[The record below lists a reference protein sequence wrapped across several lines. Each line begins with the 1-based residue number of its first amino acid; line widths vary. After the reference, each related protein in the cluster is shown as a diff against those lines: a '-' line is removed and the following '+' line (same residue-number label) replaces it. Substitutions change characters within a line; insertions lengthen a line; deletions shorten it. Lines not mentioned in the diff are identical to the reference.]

1 VRIPN
6 ATWFSARAEDSSQ
19 SSTLSPMTTDLR
31 SILGEAR
38 RQKFLGPQPIDDQL
52 ANGRGFVRVVAP
64 LLEGAGLE
72 PLVVDLGS
80 GGGVPS
86 SVMITELPAAR
97 FILVERGARRAE
109 FLSWMAGAL
118 EASDRVEVVCAEA
131 EDAARRD
138 GLEAGAAVVT
148 ARSFAGPS
156 VTAEC
161 ACRFLSIGASLVV
174 SEPPDGV
181 GDRWARPVLDEL
193 GLELRE
199 RTQQS
204 GSTFQ
209 RLELTRSPGERYPR
223 RAGVPRKRPLW

>member
-1 VRIPN
+1 
-6 ATWFSARAEDSSQ
+6 
-19 SSTLSPMTTDLR
+19 MTTDLR

-52 ANGRGFVRVVAP
+52 ANGRGFVRVLAP
-64 LLEGAGLE
+64 LLDGTGMGME

-97 FILVERGARRAE
+97 FVLVERGARRAE
-109 FLSWMAGAL
+109 FLSWMVGAL
-118 EASDRVEVVCAEA
+118 EASERVEVVCAEA

-138 GLEAGAAVVT
+138 GLEASAAVVT
-148 ARSFAGPS
+148 ARSFAAPS

-174 SEPPDGV
+174 SEPPDGA
-181 GDRWARPVLDEL
+181 GDRWDGPALDEL
-193 GLELRE
+193 GLDLRE

-209 RLELTRSPGERYPR
+209 RLELTSAPGERYPR

>member
-1 VRIPN
+1 
-6 ATWFSARAEDSSQ
+6 
-19 SSTLSPMTTDLR
+19 MTTDLR

-38 RQKFLGPQPIDDQL
+38 RQKFLGPQAIEDQL
-52 ANGRGFVRVVAP
+52 ANGRGFARVVAP
-64 LLEGAGLE
+64 LLDRAGVE

-86 SVMITELPAAR
+86 SVMIAELPAAR
-97 FILVERGARRAE
+97 FVLVERGARRAE
-109 FLSWMAGAL
+109 FLIWMAQAL
-118 EASDRVEVVCAEA
+118 EASERVEVVCAEA

-138 GLEAGAAVVT
+138 GLEASAAVVT
-148 ARSFAGPS
+148 ARSFAAAS

-161 ACRFLSIGASLVV
+161 ACRFLSLGASLVV
-174 SEPPDGV
+174 SEPPDDP
-181 GDRWARPVLDEL
+181 GDRWDRPALDEL

-199 RTQQS
+199 RMQQS

-209 RLELTRSPGERYPR
+209 RLELMRSPGERYPR